1 MKAIIP
7 TGGVGSRMQPMS
19 SYVNKHFLPVANKP
33 LIFYPIEAVAL
44 SGIKDVLIT
53 YNPGGLELTKK
64 FLGDGSNWG
73 LKFTYVLQ
81 ENSRG
86 GLANI
91 VRVCE
96 KDLKKDLF
104 LLHLGDNIF
113 TEGIKPYVDYFLD
126 KKPNGLVT
134 MVKFKDNSRLGVPVF
149 NKKGELVDYLEK
161 PQKPPNEFAI
171 PGLYF
176 FDNNVFKCFT
186 GKDKITP
193 SERGELEIR
202 SPYKWLIEHGYKVD
216 VQEYKGK
223 WLDPGKFDDWIDSNQ
238 YLLDRTLEPKIESK
252 IEEGSDI
259 SGRVYI
265 GHDCIIRNSEI
276 RGPVSIKDNV
286 SIIDSY
292 IGPYTSIDEGCLI
305 EGSRVENCV
314 LMNNVKIYKVKQQ
327 IDNSLIG
334 SEASISST
342 NGRHSCLEFF
352 IGEKANIKL

>member
-7 TGGVGSRMQPMS
+7 TGGMGTRMQPMS
-19 SYVNKHFLPVANKP
+19 FYVNKHFLPLANKP
-33 LIFYPIEAVAL
+33 LLFYPIESVAA

-53 YNPGGLELTKK
+53 YNPGGLEIAKK
-64 FLGDGSNWG
+64 FLGDGSAWG

-81 ENSRG
+81 ENPRG
-86 GLANI
+86 GLADI

-96 KDLKKDLF
+96 KDLNKDLF

-113 TEGIKPYVDYFLD
+113 TEGIKEQVKYFIE

-134 MVKFKDNSRLGVPVF
+134 MLKFKDNYRLGVPVF
-149 NKKGELVDYLEK
+149 DKKGRLVDYLEK
-161 PQKPPNEFAI
+161 PQKPPNNFAI

-176 FDNNVFKCFT
+176 FDNNVFKCFS

-202 SPYKWLIEHGYKVD
+202 SPYLWLIEHGYKVE
-216 VQEYKGK
+216 VIEYKGK

-238 YLLDRTLEPKIESK
+238 YLLDKTLESRIESK

-259 SGRVYI
+259 KGRVFI
-265 GHDCIIRNSEI
+265 GKGCIIRNSEI

-286 SIIDSY
+286 SIIGSY

-305 EGSRVENCV
+305 EKSRIENCV

-334 SEASISST
+334 PEASISST
-342 NGRHSCLEFF
+342 DGRHSCLEFF
-352 IGEKANIKL
+352 IGEKASIKL

>member
-7 TGGVGSRMQPMS
+7 TGGMGSRMQPMS
-19 SYVNKHFLPVANKP
+19 FYVNKHFLPVANKP
-33 LIFYPIEAVAL
+33 LIFYPVESIAA
-44 SGIKDVLIT
+44 SGIKEVLIT
-53 YNPGGLELTKK
+53 YNPGGLDLAKK

-73 LKFTYVLQ
+73 LKFTYVVQ
-81 ENSRG
+81 ENPRG
-86 GLANI
+86 GLADI

-96 KDLKKDLF
+96 KELKGDLF

-113 TEGIKPYVDYFLD
+113 TEGIKTQVDYFMNN
-126 KKPNGLVT
+126 KPNGMVT
-134 MVKFKDNSRLGVPVF
+134 MLKFKDNSRLGVPVF

-176 FDNNVFKCFT
+176 FDNNVFKCFS

-202 SPYKWLIEHGYKVD
+202 APYMWLIKHGYKVD

-238 YLLDRTLEPKIESK
+238 YLLDRTLEPKIGSK

-259 SGRVYI
+259 TGRVYV
-265 GHDCIIRNSEI
+265 GEGCTIRNSEI
-276 RGPVSIKDNV
+276 RGPVSIKNNV

-334 SEASISST
+334 PEASISST
-342 NGRHSCLEFF
+342 DGKHSCLEFF

>member
-7 TGGVGSRMQPMS
+7 TGGMGTRMQPMS
-19 SYVNKHFLPVANKP
+19 FYVNKHFLPVANKP
-33 LIFYPIEAVAL
+33 LIFYPIEAIAS
-44 SGIKDVLIT
+44 SGIKEVLIT
-53 YNPGGLELTKK
+53 YNPGGLDLAKK
-64 FLGDGSNWG
+64 FLGDGSVWG
-73 LKFTYVLQ
+73 LKFTYILQ
-81 ENSRG
+81 ENPRG
-86 GLANI
+86 GLADI

-96 KDLKKDLF
+96 KDLKGDLF

-113 TEGIKPYVDYFLD
+113 TEGIKEQVKYFLD
-126 KKPNGLVT
+126 KKPNGMVT
-134 MVKFKDNSRLGVPVF
+134 MLKFKDNFRLGVPVF

-161 PQKPPNEFAI
+161 PQKPPNQYAI

-176 FDNNVFKCFT
+176 FDNNVFKCFS

-202 SPYKWLIEHGYKVD
+202 APYMWLIKHGYKVE

-223 WLDPGKFDDWIDSNQ
+223 WLDPGKFDDWIYSNQ
-238 YLLDRTLEPKIESK
+238 YLLDKTLESKIESK
-252 IEEGSDI
+252 IDEDSDI
-259 SGRVYI
+259 SGRIYM
-265 GHDCIIRNSEI
+265 GEGCTIRNSEI
-276 RGPVSIKDNV
+276 RGPVSIKNNT

-305 EGSRVENCV
+305 EGSRIENCV
-314 LMNNVKIYKVKQQ
+314 LMDNVKIYKVKQQ

-334 SEASISST
+334 PEASISST
-342 NGRHSCLEFF
+342 DGRHSCLEFF